1 MPGAAPRPADPHSR
15 SSGLLIAAAIVA
27 FGFIG
32 SRLLGI
38 VRTAAIADQFGSAP
52 DVAAYRVAFLV
63 PDLIFQ
69 VLAGATIGS
78 AFIPVFARLYRR
90 DGEERAWQLASSA
103 LTLITA
109 ATAALCVIA
118 FILAPVLVPA
128 LAPGLNDA
136 TTADFDVEGKAVS
149 LTRLML
155 LSPLLFAVSGM
166 VTGILNARQ
175 QFFLPALS
183 PMLYN
188 VAIIFGAL
196 VLAEPWGIEGVAI
209 GVVAGAGLHLAI
221 QLPGLVRE
229 RMKFRLSFAWR
240 DAAVREVGR
249 LMGPRVL
256 GLAAVQLNLFVTVFF
271 ASRLGS
277 SELANVTYAFF
288 IAQLP
293 LALFAMALSTAAF
306 PRLADLAADDDMAAL
321 RDTISRVLRFILFL
335 TIPAAIGLALLREP
349 VTRVLLER
357 GEFTSADTTMAA
369 LAVGWYCLGIVPQAG
384 VEIHSRGFYALGDT
398 RTPVILTG
406 LNLLVNAIL
415 SAILWQE
422 FELAGLAF
430 AVGVA
435 SWVEWLLLY
444 HLYARRAEA
453 DTKEE
458 TTYIGAYAFAAGAM
472 AIFLALAWW
481 LLDFDTGARSAVG
494 AIALGGA
501 GAAFYFA
508 LSNWLGLPEAREA
521 AHRAR
526 ALLRREQPQQ
536 DRARSMLDAL
546 DDQ

>member
-1 MPGAAPRPADPHSR
+1 MAEAAPGQAAPSRP
-15 SSGLLIAAAIVA
+15 SGLLVAAAIVA

-38 VRTAAIADQFGSAP
+38 VRTAVIADQFGASP

-90 DGEERAWQLASSA
+90 EGEERAWQLASSA

-109 ATAALCVIA
+109 ATAALCVVA
-118 FILAPVLVPA
+118 FVFAPVLVP
-128 LAPGLNDA
+128 LVAPGLDESA
-136 TTADFDVEGKAVS
+136 TPDFDVEGKAVS

-175 QFFLPALS
+175 RFFLPALS

-188 VAIIFGAL
+188 LAIIVGAL
-196 VLAEPWGIEGVAI
+196 VLAEPWGIEGVAA
-209 GVVAGAGLHLAI
+209 GVVAGAALHLAV
-221 QLPGLVRE
+221 QVPGLVRE
-229 RMKFRLSFAWR
+229 RMHFRLSFEWR

-249 LMGPRVL
+249 LMGPRVI

-271 ASRLGS
+271 ASKLGS
-277 SELANVTYAFF
+277 AQLANVTYAFF

-306 PRLADLAADDDMAAL
+306 PRLADMVADEDMNSL
-321 RDTISRVLRFILFL
+321 RDTVSRVLRFIFFL

-357 GEFTSADTTMAA
+357 GEFTSTDTAMAA
-369 LAVGWYCLGIVPQAG
+369 LAVGWYCLAIVPQAG

-406 LNLLVNAIL
+406 VNLAVNAVL

-435 SWVEWLLLY
+435 SWVEWLVLY
-444 HLYARRAEA
+444 HLYARRAGA
-453 DTKEE
+453 NTTEE
-458 TTYIGAYAFAAGAM
+458 TTYIGAYAFAGGAM
-472 AIFLALAWW
+472 AIFLALSWW
-481 LLDFDTGARSAVG
+481 LLEFDTGARATVG
-494 AIALGGA
+494 AVALGGA
-501 GAAFYFA
+501 GAAFYFG
-508 LSNWLGLPEAREA
+508 LSTWLGLPEVREVA
-521 AHRAR
+521 ERGR
-526 ALLRREQPQQ
+526 ALLRRDGSAEDP
-536 DRARSMLDAL
+536 ARTMLEAL
-546 DDQ
+546 EE